1 MNPTFTDVSLER
13 INFRNYGISSNVL
26 IDRTLGIERNNVA
39 GTTYIPN
46 DALIVSSTI
55 QSLTSITTPTTSTGV
70 LKFTGDLD
78 GGGIPKVQ
86 TKAFTDEI
94 YNSLSSY
101 TFPSLNVTGTSTFG
115 DVITMNGSTAAKR
128 TINLCYLNLKA
139 SDTSL
144 TNSNRVSIYHALDNL
159 AIDNLQNSGTTNFI
173 TRNEIGTT
181 STTLSLTYG
190 LARVT
195 GAFESGTI
203 SVSGASSHTGNSTF
217 TTLSSSGLA
226 TLNSLSI
233 TNASGSQTVT
243 IDALSGFKKNM
254 VMDGTLATD
263 RQFTCCYMNLF
274 PIGLTG
280 NGSRIYHGATTTM
293 FLENLVNSSVIQFA
307 LRDGSG
313 TTLSPLIVSFNGVS
327 IGQKIT
333 MSGAATTSALNIENV
348 GQMIFENST
357 NGKITQT
364 GNIFPTDTSL
374 NNFKRTLVRVRQ
386 AATTG
391 GATTAFEILD
401 DALGT
406 RGFMFIPNASGGSY
420 NPLVVTNDNLMTT
433 RLHNADNFTFA
444 PYSSIA
450 LGLRITATSS
460 TTGSCILR
468 AGSNSLTI
476 NEATFGINQSI
487 DLTGTTS
494 ATRKIN
500 NISTLQLFD
509 INGVVGKTCEMS
521 VDNNVVN
528 IISNLLN
535 GYFAFSVKDLS
546 SVTTIP
552 FTIAPANTSI
562 LNTFILRF
570 AGTTS
575 TRVEMTQ
582 SSLGICEMN
591 NTNTSSLASEFR
603 FKVQDTSAV
612 VSTPLTIN
620 STNVTFSKPLVLP
633 TPSSLNFI
641 GFVYAALITSTNFT
655 SSASIRNVD
664 FYQAPFT
671 GTYLIMWKW
680 RALAD
685 TTPAT
690 MSALEIGIARTATNT
705 FDIYTPQYVS
715 FLPLLPMY
723 PTISTTIEAH
733 HATQCSLRLNAND
746 YIYFN
751 CRSTW
756 TGPTYISLGGFYS
769 ITRLA

>member
-1 MNPTFTDVSLER
+1 MNPTFNDVSLER
-13 INFRNYGISSNVL
+13 IIFRNYGISSNVL

-55 QSLTSITTPTTSTGV
+55 QSLTSITTPT
-70 LKFTGDLD
+70 
-78 GGGIPKVQ
+78 I
-86 TKAFTDEI
+86 
-94 YNSLSSY
+94 
-101 TFPSLNVTGTSTFG
+101 NVTSNSTFG
-115 DVITMNGSTAAKR
+115 DAITMNGSTAAKR
-128 TINLCYLNLKA
+128 TMNLCYLNLKT
-139 SDTSL
+139 SDEIL
-144 TNSNRVSIYHALDNL
+144 TNPNRVSIYHATEKLVV
-159 AIDNLQNSGTTNFI
+159 DNLQNSGTTNFI
-173 TRNEIGTT
+173 TRDEIGTS

-190 LARVT
+190 LAKVT
-195 GAFESGTI
+195 GALEANILSILGT
-203 SVSGASSHTGNSTF
+203 SSHTGNSTF
-217 TTLSSSGLA
+217 STLSSSGLA

-243 IDALSGFKKNM
+243 INALSGFKKTM

-280 NGSRIYHGATTTM
+280 NGSRLYHGATTTL
-293 FLENLVNSSVIQFA
+293 FIENLVNSSVIQFA

-313 TTLSPLIVSFNGVS
+313 TTLSPLIVSS
-327 IGQKIT
+327 TAISLGQKIT

-348 GQMIFENST
+348 GQIIFENST
-357 NGKITQT
+357 NGRITQT
-364 GNIFPTDTSL
+364 ANILPADTSL
-374 NNFKRTLVRVRQ
+374 NTFKRSYVRIRQ

-391 GATTAFEILD
+391 GATTAFEVLD

-406 RGFMFIPNASGGSY
+406 RGFMFIPNASSGAY
-420 NPLVVTNDNLMTT
+420 NPLVTTNDNLMTT
-433 RLHNADNFTFA
+433 RFQNADNLTLA
-444 PYSSIA
+444 PYSTIG
-450 LGLRITATSS
+450 LGLRLTSTSS
-460 TTGSCILR
+460 TAGSCVLR
-468 AGSNSLTI
+468 AGSNTFTI
-476 NEATFGINQSI
+476 NEATIAMNQSI

-500 NISTLQLFD
+500 NVSTLQLFD
-509 INGVVGKTCEMS
+509 INGVAGKTCEMS

-528 IISNLLN
+528 ISSNLIN

-546 SVTTIP
+546 SVATIP

-612 VSTPLTIN
+612 VSTPLTIK
-620 STNVTFSKPLVLP
+620 STNVTLSKPLVLA

-641 GFVYAALITSTNFT
+641 GYVYDALITSTNYIT
-655 SSASIRNVD
+655 SAAIRNIAS
-664 FYQAPFT
+664 YQIPFT
-671 GTYLIMWKW
+671 GTYLIMWKF

-685 TTPAT
+685 TINAT
-690 MSALEIGIARTATNT
+690 MSALEIGVATSATNS
-705 FDIYTPQYVS
+705 FDFYTPQYLS
-715 FLPLLPMY
+715 YRNLLPMY
-723 PTISTTIEAH
+723 STLSATTNVH
-733 HATQCSLRLNAND
+733 FGTQCTMRMTAND

-751 CRSTW
+751 CKSTW
-756 TGPTYISLGGFYS
+756 TGPTFISLGGYYS